1 MLFRSGITF
10 IQSDDI
16 KENTHLFNT
25 GDADWVTGGIDTTG
39 VFNQNAVH
47 ISAEFGTQY
56 LFFKGQNEPWN
67 DPNIRM
73 ALLEAVPWKELRKN
87 YLVPAATFV
96 YPLNGYPSV
105 TGLSDCDPEDAV
117 EMMNDAREKLGIPLD
132 KKLSLVFAITDVE
145 YMKNQYE
152 LLKAAWAPLGVELTV
167 QSTPAERYNTSIESW
182 NADLFSYTWVGD
194 FADPL
199 AFLELFRGGSSLNVS
214 KYNSE
219 KYNDLLDKAANANDS
234 TSHNKFL
241 SEAEQCL
248 LDNGVVIPI
257 SHPVCLHVID
267 LDCIGGWT
275 TNALDIHPLR
285 YLYVKHSETTVPN
298 LVYLSK

>member
-1 MLFRSGITF
+1 MLFRS
-10 IQSDDI
+10 
-16 KENTHLFNT
+16 
-25 GDADWVTGGIDTTG
+25 
-39 VFNQNAVH
+39 
-47 ISAEFGTQY
+47 
-56 LFFKGQNEPWN
+56 
-67 DPNIRM
+67 
-73 ALLEAVPWKELRKN
+73 
-87 YLVPAATFV
+87 
-96 YPLNGYPSV
+96 
-105 TGLSDCDPEDAV
+105 
-117 EMMNDAREKLGIPLD
+117 
-132 KKLSLVFAITDVE
+132 
-145 YMKNQYE
+145 
-152 LLKAAWAPLGVELTV
+152 
-167 QSTPAERYNTSIESW
+167 
-182 NADLFSYTWVGD
+182 
-194 FADPL
+194 L